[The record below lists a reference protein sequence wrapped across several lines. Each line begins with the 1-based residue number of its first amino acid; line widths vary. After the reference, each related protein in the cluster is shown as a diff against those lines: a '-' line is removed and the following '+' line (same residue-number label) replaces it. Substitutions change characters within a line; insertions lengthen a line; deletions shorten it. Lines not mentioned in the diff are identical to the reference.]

1 MVSSMVDTKLM
12 PTIEQSLDIKYEILV
27 SDEEIA
33 GKVNDEEI
41 FFSAEEFPKLA
52 DDFINIEFDDNVDKA
67 DKKDYLLAAACGVLT
82 GSLSVLWELIKLMIW
97 LCQSQKP
104 WAIKKRM

>member
-1 MVSSMVDTKLM
+1 MVDTKLM

-41 FFSAEEFPKLA
+41 FFS
-52 DDFINIEFDDNVDKA
+52 
-67 DKKDYLLAAACGVLT
+67 
-82 GSLSVLWELIKLMIW
+82 
-97 LCQSQKP
+97 QKP

>member
-1 MVSSMVDTKLM
+1 MVDTKLM

-52 DDFINIEFDDNVDKA
+52 DDFINIEFDDM
-67 DKKDYLLAAACGVLT
+67 
-82 GSLSVLWELIKLMIW
+82 LIKLT
-97 LCQSQKP
+97 
-104 WAIKKRM
+104 KKTIYLRQHVVF